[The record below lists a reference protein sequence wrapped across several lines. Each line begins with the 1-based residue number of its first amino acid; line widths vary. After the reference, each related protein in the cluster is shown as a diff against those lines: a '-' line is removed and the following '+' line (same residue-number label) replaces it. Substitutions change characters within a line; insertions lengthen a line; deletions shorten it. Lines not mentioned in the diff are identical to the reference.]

1 MARREGLALTATTNR
16 SRAPEGDPSP
26 ASGTRTVA
34 RRAPRIDIMG
44 CPFDAITQEE
54 AIARIVTWRSD
65 PDRRSHHIVTVNVAI
80 LMMMRENP
88 ELARAVERA
97 DVVVI
102 DGKPLVWTS
111 RWLRSPVPE
120 KVSGVDL
127 MTRLLEVGGDHR
139 LSVYLLGTT
148 QARLDALQRRIVAKY
163 PKVRIVGARN
173 GYFLPAEYP
182 EVIKGIREARA
193 DVLLVGM
200 PAPFKEIWCEE
211 HREALA
217 TPAILG
223 VGGAFDVLAGFVP
236 RAPRVMQEAGL
247 EWAWRLAMEP
257 RKLWRRYLVTNSA
270 FLALLPKMLA
280 DARATSR
287 SPTPPERTPASRPPL
302 DERSAS

>member
-1 MARREGLALTATTNR
+1 MSLGFD
-16 SRAPEGDPSP
+16 SAPCFEVGASSAPP
-26 ASGTRTVA
+26 ASAPPVSGP
-34 RRAPRIDIMG
+34 RRVPRIDIMG
-44 CPFDAITQEE
+44 CPFDAITQDD
-54 AIARIVTWRSD
+54 AIERIFAWCDEPQRMT
-65 PDRRSHHIVTVNVAI
+65 HHVVTVNVAI

-88 ELARAVERA
+88 KLARAVARA

-111 RWLRSPVPE
+111 RWLKSPVPE

-127 MTRLLEVGGDHR
+127 MNRLLTIGGDR
-139 LSVYLLGTT
+139 ELSVYLLGTT
-148 QARLDALQRRIVAKY
+148 QPRLDALQHVIRTKY
-163 PKVRIVGARN
+163 PKIRIAGARN
-173 GYFLPAEYP
+173 GYFREADTP
-182 EVIKGIREARA
+182 EVVRDIREAEV

-211 HREALA
+211 HRDALA
-217 TPAILG
+217 TPAVLG

-257 RKLWRRYLVTNSA
+257 RKLWRRYLLTNTA
-270 FLALLPKMLA
+270 FLALLPKTLA
-280 DARATSR
+280 EARATSR

-302 DERSAS
+302 VARSAS